1 MMSHVFVSNIFLMNY
16 LIAILSTVYDL
27 MMDVGEFEYKSD
39 RYQYI
44 EKYSIPMLD
53 QYNFKELVIHPP
65 PMNFFALFIIPFA
78 VTRNAMKKMGKHY

>member
-1 MMSHVFVSNIFLMNY
+1 MSFSILMMSHVFVSNIFLMNY
-16 LIAILSTVYDL
+16 LIAILSTVYTL

-53 QYNFKELVIHPP
+53 QNNYKELVVHPA
-65 PMNFFALFIIPFA
+65 PMNFFSLFVIPFA
-78 VTRNAMKKMGKHY
+78 VS